1 MEDCQMAIPIH
12 GIREEPRNMAK
23 DDLLEL
29 VGTVQ
34 EVLPGSMFRVK
45 VDDVDKVLICYT
57 GGKLKQHKIK
67 IILGDRVKIEVSP
80 YDLTKGRVTYRL

>member
-1 MEDCQMAIPIH
+1 
-12 GIREEPRNMAK
+12 MAK
-23 DDLLEL
+23 DDIIEL
-29 VGTVQ
+29 TGTVQ

-45 VDDVDKVLICYT
+45 VDFMDAVLTCYT

-67 IILGDRVKIEVSP
+67 IVMNDRVKIEVSS